1 MKVGNLVR
9 MTQENYYDLYGKVGI
24 ITKHNGFLVV
34 VVFPCMN
41 GEGICVRP
49 NSFEVISESR

>member
-24 ITKHNGFLVV
+24 ITKLQHDSFLVAV
-34 VVFPCMN
+34 IFPN
-41 GEGICVRP
+41 GEGFWVRP